1 MDISNDYKI
10 KKNEKGPLQRF
21 KNQNLILKKFGDLG
35 LSVYKAITGK
45 RSLNELKNDVSVD
58 PKLFDQMIEF
68 MEKNELIVLEQTGS
82 SKSEP
87 TQVQEPSEPSIDE
100 PPLDAPKKKSS
111 AKKKE
116 KEITPEFDLPKA
128 EIAPEPSYPESTSSF
143 DDEIKPIEFDIPQS
157 DSKKKKSSDEPEP
170 LDFNQTPTDVE
181 SSEPPIEPPSQEPD
195 ISPIENT
202 STSQN
207 SSLGTL
213 EQIIF
218 DKYGDLG
225 LKVYSLIDGQR
236 TAEEIMRQTGLTES
250 KLVEILDFLDEQ
262 GIIKLDYPK
271 NNAPSN
277 NFASQPNQN
286 AFSGGSTSSP
296 PPLNNY
302 SNQPN
307 YSSYSA
313 PAQQPTS
320 SGGFNP
326 MIEGE
331 TKNEDNS
338 PVPFPIE
345 IYSKAPVDI
354 VRAVQIKTKILLKYG
369 DKGNKIMEMIDGKND
384 VLDICLKLSLP
395 LYTVYEL
402 INFMMENGLLIRR
415 AASRVEVKSKYGDE
429 GYTIYKKYGREGLLF
444 YELVGK
450 EMGIKAMA
458 DMVSKD
464 KNKILEMFIFIYQ
477 VLGVELPV
485 DKNLLAKELA

>member
-45 RSLNELKNDVSVD
+45 RSLSELKNDVSVD

-68 MEKNELIVLEQTGS
+68 MEKNELIILESTS
-82 SKSEP
+82 PKEEVS
-87 TQVQEPSEPSIDE
+87 EPSEQATEDIPPE
-100 PPLDAPKKKSS
+100 PEPPKKKSS
-111 AKKKE
+111 SKKKVVE
-116 KEITPEFDLPKA
+116 DLPPEPEIPKEETTPEPNY
-128 EIAPEPSYPESTSSF
+128 IESTSSF
-143 DDEIKPIEFDIPQS
+143 DDEIKPIDLDLPS

-170 LDFNQTPTDVE
+170 LDFVETPKEPE
-181 SSEPPIEPPSQEPD
+181 SLEPSSPEPTPEPD
-195 ISPIENT
+195 ISPIENV
-202 STSQN
+202 SSSQN

-271 NNAPSN
+271 NNSSSN
-277 NFASQPNQN
+277 NFSSSSNQN
-286 AFSGGSTSSP
+286 AFSGGSS
-296 PPLNNY
+296 Y
-302 SNQPN
+302 SGQPN
-307 YSSYSA
+307 YSNTQPSYPSYNTQQT
-313 PAQQPTS
+313 QQPS
-320 SGGFNP
+320 SGGGFTP

-331 TKNEDNS
+331 TKNDENS
-338 PVPFPIE
+338 PVPFPVE

-369 DKGNKIMEMIDGKND
+369 DKGNKIMDMVDGKND
-384 VLDICLKLSLP
+384 VLDISLKLSIP

-429 GYTIYKKYGREGLLF
+429 GYTIYKRYGREGLLF

-485 DKNLLAKELA
+485 DKNLLAKELN

>member
-1 MDISNDYKI
+1 MDLSNDYKI

-45 RSLNELKNDVSVD
+45 RSLTELKNDVSVD

-68 MEKNELIVLEQTGS
+68 MEKNELIILEKPSS
-82 SKSEP
+82 SKEELPVDSEP
-87 TQVQEPSEPSIDE
+87 VSQEAPIE
-100 PPLDAPKKKSS
+100 LPKKKTSS
-111 AKKKE
+111 KKKVVDE
-116 KEITPEFDLPKA
+116 LPPEPELPKE
-128 EIAPEPSYPESTSSF
+128 EIAPEPSYSESTSSF
-143 DDEIKPIEFDIPQS
+143 DDEIKPIDLDLPS
-157 DSKKKKSSDEPEP
+157 TDSKKKKTVDEPEP
-170 LDFNQTPTDVE
+170 LDFVETPKE
-181 SSEPPIEPPSQEPD
+181 SEPIETPPQEPSTPEPD

-202 STSQN
+202 SSSQS

-262 GIIKLDYPK
+262 GIIKLDYPR
-271 NNAPSN
+271 NNAPPSS
-277 NFASQPNQN
+277 APLQQN
-286 AFSGGSTSSP
+286 AFSGGGSNYGAPSNYTNPQSSYAPSYSPPSSQQTSS
-296 PPLNNY
+296 
-302 SNQPN
+302 SF
-307 YSSYSA
+307 S
-313 PAQQPTS
+313 
-320 SGGFNP
+320 P

-331 TKNEDNS
+331 TKNDENS
-338 PVPFPIE
+338 PVPFPVE

-354 VRAVQIKTKILLKYG
+354 VRAVQLKTKILLKYG

-415 AASRVEVKSKYGDE
+415 ASSRSEVKSKYGDE

-485 DKNLLAKELA
+485 DKNLLAKELN